1 MLLTHVDPDC
11 EVQYEVDRAE
21 AVLCKDVKPNQEY
34 EMKRDKGDWKPLLY
48 IQCIYLISPIQQTY
62 KQTRTH

>member
-34 EMKRDKGDWKPLLY
+34 EMMKRDKGDWKPLLY
-48 IQCIYLISPIQQTY
+48 IYSVFI
-62 KQTRTH
+62 